1 MMNLNAEHH
10 HAAQQG
16 RHRRGGIST
25 APWTGHWRGEAT
37 EKEGKTKQN
46 AHSESLVISLKNKL
60 CLAWIVFKKIFKIFF
75 LEDLIKRGK
84 KKNSIFI
91 FLMEK

>member
-10 HAAQQG
+10 RAAQQG
-16 RHRRGGIST
+16 RHRRGASLLHPGQ
-25 APWTGHWRGEAT
+25 ATGKVRPQKRRE
-37 EKEGKTKQN
+37 KTKQN

-75 LEDLIKRGK
+75 FGRSD
-84 KKNSIFI
+84 
-91 FLMEK
+91 